1 MPAEEDCRVGS
12 KHLRVLS
19 FRLLSNPHFVA
30 LPGVGERLGCT
41 HHQRRRCYVGVL
53 LLMTDFEVCDNS
65 GSLHVDTVAA
75 ALVAVQS
82 AGNNAQ
88 AVSAG
93 SK

>member
-1 MPAEEDCRVGS
+1 MRDLDVPITKGE
-12 KHLRVLS
+12 
-19 FRLLSNPHFVA
+19 
-30 LPGVGERLGCT
+30 GVMSVYC
-41 HHQRRRCYVGVL
+41 C
-53 LLMTDFEVCDNS
+53 LMTDFEVCDNS

>member
-1 MPAEEDCRVGS
+1 M
-12 KHLRVLS
+12 
-19 FRLLSNPHFVA
+19 A

-41 HHQRRRCYVGVL
+41 HHQRRRCYVGV

>member
-1 MPAEEDCRVGS
+1 MSVYC
-12 KHLRVLS
+12 
-19 FRLLSNPHFVA
+19 
-30 LPGVGERLGCT
+30 C
-41 HHQRRRCYVGVL
+41 
-53 LLMTDFEVCDNS
+53 LMTDFEVCDNS